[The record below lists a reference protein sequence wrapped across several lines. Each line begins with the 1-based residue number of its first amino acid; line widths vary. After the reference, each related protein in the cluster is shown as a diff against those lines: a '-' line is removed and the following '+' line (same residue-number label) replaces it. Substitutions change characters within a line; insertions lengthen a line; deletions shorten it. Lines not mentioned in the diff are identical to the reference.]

1 MIIISFL
8 LNKFFS
14 NKNNMNLFGVSLL
27 MITFLFFFG
36 KNHLIKNDNQK
47 FYSKLELVS
56 KINVNYDSIERVL
69 IPINIP
75 YIRMNTGL
83 PIFIDWKHHA
93 FKYDE
98 IIMWKKRINLAQKF
112 YETNIFEQQ
121 REILMNINKIDFIS
135 HILIEKNE
143 LNPKCLN
150 LIKHEKFALINA
162 STCYELN

>member
-1 MIIISFL
+1 MVPNGMTALFDAIGNAI
-8 LNKFFS
+8 
-14 NKNNMNLFGVSLL
+14 NMT
-27 MITFLFFFG
+27 I
-36 KNHLIKNDNQK
+36 NHVKKERPLTHDLIGLILKG
-47 FYSKLELVS
+47 LET
-56 KINVNYDSIERVL
+56 SIERVL

-112 YETNIFEQQ
+112 YEISIFEQQ

-135 HILIEKNE
+135 HILIEKKE

-150 LIKHEKFALINA
+150 LINHEKFALINA